1 MSQSHANRPGRDPR
15 VVATR
20 VVQGVLAGQSLS
32 GLIPQQLV
40 SITEARDRALAQ
52 ELSYGTLRYY
62 PRLQALLDHL
72 MEKPLKAK
80 DRDLSALLLI
90 GCYQLLYMRVADH
103 AAVNETAEV
112 AKQLGKRWAVGLVNG
127 VLRRLQRERDGLLA
141 DLESEEEARYSMPG
155 WLLRE
160 IRQRW
165 PDSWQNR
172 VAALNARPPMTLRIN
187 RLRTSRE
194 AYLEQ
199 LAESGIEAAANQ
211 VADSGVDLD
220 RPHEVEHLPGF
231 DAGDVS
237 VQDGAAQLA
246 AGLLDLAPGQSVLDA
261 CAAPGGKCCQLLET
275 QPQLHLTAMDIDAER
290 LRRVAENL
298 ARLQLRAELVEG
310 DAAQPEGEWAQRR
323 YDRILLDVP
332 CSATGVIRRH
342 PDIKLLRRES
352 DIAELASLQ
361 RRILKAIWP
370 LLKPGGLMLYATCSV
385 LPAENELQLNWFLVE
400 QPDARERPIE
410 ASWGEARQVG
420 RQIAPGEANLD
431 GFYYALLEK
440 IRT

>member
-1 MSQSHANRPGRDPR
+1 M
-15 VVATR
+15 
-20 VVQGVLAGQSLS
+20 VQGVLAGQSLS
-32 GLIPQQLV
+32 GLIPQLQA
-40 SITEARDRALAQ
+40 SIAEARDRALAQ

-127 VLRRLQRERDGLLA
+127 VLRRLQRELDSLLA
-141 DLESEEEARYSMPG
+141 DLESDEEARYAMPG
-155 WLLRE
+155 WLLWE

-165 PDSWQNR
+165 PESWQNR
-172 VAALNARPPMTLRIN
+172 VAALNSRPPMTLRVN
-187 RLRTSRE
+187 RIRTSRE

-199 LAESGIEAAANQ
+199 LAESGIEATANQ

-231 DAGDVS
+231 DVGDVS

-246 AGLLDLAPGQSVLDA
+246 AGLLDLTPGQCVLDA
-261 CAAPGGKCCQLLET
+261 CAAPGGKSCQLLET
-275 QPQLHLTAMDIDAER
+275 QPRLHLTALDIDAER

-298 ARLQLRAELVEG
+298 ARLQLQAELVEG

-370 LLKPGGLMLYATCSV
+370 LLKPGGLMLYATCSI
-385 LPAENELQLNWFLVE
+385 LPAENEQQLNWFLVE

-440 IRT
+440 VRT